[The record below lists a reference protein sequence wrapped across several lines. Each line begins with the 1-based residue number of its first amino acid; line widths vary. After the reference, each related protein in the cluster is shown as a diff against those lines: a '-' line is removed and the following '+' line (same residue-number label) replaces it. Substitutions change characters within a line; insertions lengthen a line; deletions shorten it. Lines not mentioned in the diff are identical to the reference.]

1 MDLDIPVNPY
11 DINVY
16 QGGKRM
22 LGDLDIIKVIGRT
35 VYDSWGNPA
44 VEADVVLENG
54 AQGRAIVPICDS
66 QDEKTEIEILN
77 NQLADLILFEDASDQ
92 EEIDRILLKKGME
105 LGTGSKSI
113 LALSMAITRAAGAG
127 LFLPLYRYLGGTSAP
142 IMPVPMLSMIS
153 GGDTE
158 KGIDFQDITVIPMNT
173 KSYGEGLRMGTE
185 IYHTLK
191 NLLLINGYD
200 TSTGHGGGFI
210 ADMKSTE
217 EALHYIMESI
227 KLAGYTPGIDAGIG
241 IHVGADQL
249 YKKEDGIYIF
259 KKESRQ
265 QGLLI
270 HRNQKD
276 MMDFYLRL
284 ADGFPICSI
293 INGLWNED
301 LKGREQIMGMLGHR
315 VLLSFQDSIHSNGDI
330 VELNQAGTVTA
341 ALHRVEQAKMAG
353 HKVIIANDFIETE
366 ESFAG
371 DLAAA
376 VGADYV
382 KCGAPCRG
390 ECTAKYNELLRI
402 EEFYNRSQFL

>member
-1 MDLDIPVNPY
+1 
-11 DINVY
+11 
-16 QGGKRM
+16 M

-44 VEADVVLENG
+44 VEAEVVLENG
-54 AQGRAIVPICDS
+54 AQGRAIVPIYGM
-66 QDEKTEIEILN
+66 QDGKAEIELLN
-77 NQLADLILFEDASDQ
+77 DQLTDTIMFEDSSDQ
-92 EEIDRILLKKGME
+92 EEIDRLLLKEGLEM
-105 LGTGSKSI
+105 GTGSKSV
-113 LALSMAITRAAGAG
+113 LALSMAVARAAGAG

-142 IMPVPMLSMIS
+142 IMPVPMFSMIS

-158 KGIDFQDITVIPMNT
+158 KGIDFQDITVIPLNA

-191 NLLLINGYD
+191 GLLLINGYD
-200 TSTGHGGGFI
+200 TSTGHGGGFV
-210 ADMKSTE
+210 ADMKNTE
-217 EALHYIMESI
+217 EALHYIMEAI
-227 KLAGYTPGIDAGIG
+227 KLSGYLPGTDAGIG
-241 IHVGADQL
+241 IHAAVDRL

-259 KKESRQ
+259 HQESRQ
-265 QGLLI
+265 QGLMI
-270 HRNQKD
+270 HRDQKD
-276 MMDFYLRL
+276 MMDYYLRL

-293 INGLWNED
+293 INGLWKED
-301 LKGREQIMGMLGHR
+301 LEGRAQIMGMLGHR
-315 VLLSFQDSIHSNGDI
+315 VLLSFQDSTASNADVI
-330 VELNQAGTVTA
+330 ELKQARTVTS
-341 ALHRVEQAKMAG
+341 ALNMVEQAKMSG

-366 ESFAG
+366 ESFAA

-402 EEFYNRSQFL
+402 EEFYHSRQFL